1 MSMNSTCLVTLTF
14 LMVTPPAQA
23 HHSSAAFYVI
33 SASITITGTVT
44 EFRFINPHA
53 RVYLKVMDEKGESV
67 VWLAEGANAGVL
79 RRRGWTG
86 TELKPG
92 DRITVTG
99 APSRDGSPKVE
110 WRVITLA
117 DGTEI
122 GGGNNLPKER
132 EELLRRLEQQR
143 RNQTPPSDNK

>member
-1 MSMNSTCLVTLTF
+1 MNMKSTCLVTLTV
-14 LMVTPPAQA
+14 LMVTPSAQA
-23 HHSSAAFYVI
+23 HHSSAAFYVT

-53 RVYLKVMDEKGESV
+53 RVYLKVVDEKGESV
-67 VWLAEGANAGVL
+67 VWLAEGANAAVL

-86 TELKPG
+86 NELKPG

-122 GGGNNLPKER
+122 GGGNNFPKER

-143 RNQTPPSDNK
+143 RNQTPSDKK

>member
-1 MSMNSTCLVTLTF
+1 MSIKSTGLLTLGLVMLSSST
-14 LMVTPPAQA
+14 QA
-23 HHSSAAFYVI
+23 HHSSAAFYVM

-53 RVYLKVMDEKGESV
+53 RVYLNVVDQNGESRE
-67 VWLAEGANAGVL
+67 WLAEGANAGVL

-86 TELKPG
+86 NELKPG
-92 DRITVTG
+92 VRITVTG
-99 APSRDGSPKVE
+99 APSRDGSPRVE

-122 GGGNNLPKER
+122 GGGNGLPKER
-132 EELLRRLEQQR
+132 QELLRRLEQQR
-143 RNQTPPSDNK
+143 RNQTPSDNK

>member
-1 MSMNSTCLVTLTF
+1 MSMKSTCLVTVTV
-14 LMVTPPAQA
+14 LMMAPSAQA
-23 HHSSAAFYVI
+23 HHSSAAFYVT
-33 SASITITGTVT
+33 SGSITITGTVT

-53 RVYLKVMDEKGESV
+53 RVYLEVVDEKGESV
-67 VWLAEGANAGVL
+67 VWLAEGAAAGVL

-86 TELKPG
+86 DQLKPG

-122 GGGNNLPKER
+122 GGGNGLPKER
-132 EELLRRLEQQR
+132 EDLLRRLEQQR
-143 RNQTPPSDNK
+143 RNQTRSDNK

>member
-1 MSMNSTCLVTLTF
+1 MSMKSTCLVTVTV
-14 LMVTPPAQA
+14 LMMAPSAQA
-23 HHSSAAFYVI
+23 HHSSAAFYVT
-33 SASITITGTVT
+33 SGSITITGTVT

-53 RVYLKVMDEKGESV
+53 RVYLEVVDEKGESV
-67 VWLAEGANAGVL
+67 VWLAEGAAAGVL

-86 TELKPG
+86 DQLKPG

-110 WRVITLA
+110 WRVITLT

-122 GGGNNLPKER
+122 GGGNGLPKER
-132 EELLRRLEQQR
+132 EDLLRRLEQQR
-143 RNQTPPSDNK
+143 RNQTRSDNK

>member
-1 MSMNSTCLVTLTF
+1 MSMKSTCLVTLTV
-14 LMVTPPAQA
+14 LMVTPSAQA
-23 HHSSAAFYVI
+23 HHSSAAFYVT

-53 RVYLKVMDEKGESV
+53 RVSLKVVDKNGESV
-67 VWLAEGANAGVL
+67 LWLAEGANAGVL

-86 TELKPG
+86 DELKPG

-99 APSRDGSPKVE
+99 APSRDGSPRVE

-117 DGTEI
+117 DGTEL
-122 GGGNNLPKER
+122 GGGNSLPKER

-143 RNQTPPSDNK
+143 RNKTPTDNK

>member
-1 MSMNSTCLVTLTF
+1 MSMNSTCLVTLTV
-14 LMVTPPAQA
+14 LMVTPSAQA
-23 HHSSAAFYVI
+23 HHSSAAFYVT

-53 RVYLKVMDEKGESV
+53 RVYLKVVDEKGQSV

-86 TELKPG
+86 DELKPG

-143 RNQTPPSDNK
+143 RNQTPSDNK